1 MTLTDEATLIEQA
14 RADPAAFGILYDRY
28 VDRIYA
34 YALRQTADVAAAE
47 DITATTFEKALRHIR
62 RFRRPE
68 AGMAPWLY
76 RIAHNEIVQ
85 RARRERFTVAWGEEE
100 LPGSGPR
107 HSGDGR
113 PPEATLL
120 AQERRHVLLAALR
133 RLSDADRDVLT
144 LRLLEGLPA
153 EDVAVVLGCSRDNV
167 YVRLHRALGRLRQ
180 QIEQLAETE
189 AKPL

>member
-1 MTLTDEATLIEQA
+1 MTLADEATLIEQA

-28 VDRIYA
+28 VGRIYA

-62 RFRRPE
+62 RFRRQE
-68 AGMAPWLY
+68 AGLAPWLY
-76 RIAHNEIVQ
+76 RIAHNEIIQ
-85 RARRERFTVAWGEEE
+85 RARRERFTVAWDEEG
-100 LPGSGPR
+100 LPESGPR

-120 AQERRHVLLAALR
+120 AQERRHDLLAALR

-153 EDVAVVLGCSRDNV
+153 ADVAVVLGCSRENV

-180 QIEQLAETE
+180 QLEQLAATE
-189 AKPL
+189 AKPS